1 MAPAGTLL
9 SPEDLQQTLGT
20 LEVLLSLFAE
30 PDSAS
35 SSSAAVSPEL
45 LSSSAASAAR
55 DVAAFLTLPLA
66 ELQLP
71 SSAALKARIPAA
83 LPLCLSLDP
92 LRGQRRAR
100 EPCLLLTLD
109 VELPL
114 RARGT
119 EARSTRPRM
128 TLRQAEWMSRA
139 VHAELC
145 SIAALA
151 PPPPPP
157 REAKEGTAEEGE
169 HDEDAASLVLAATE
183 ELSELAVP
191 HLEAAALAFSLSA
204 AASLAASSTPSA
216 VPLSSSVLRTWHLF
230 PSLSTP
236 AKRDDLV
243 AYASLHSHSPVASR
257 SGSDGEAQ
265 QAQPLTGFVL
275 AGKPGLVVLEAA
287 LPPRAC
293 DADVLR
299 ASNAIDA
306 YWADI
311 KSRSWR
317 DIPSGHKKVS
327 ERLREANV
335 ARIFHAMRE
344 MTERPEVG
352 GPEARKGTW
361 SHRNDLGALEAWLET
376 LGLGGRMRDV
386 LGMGHEWTAHASA

>member
-1 MAPAGTLL
+1 MAAAGTLL

-83 LPLCLSLDP
+83 LPLCLTLDP

-151 PPPPPP
+151 PPPP
-157 REAKEGTAEEGE
+157 RAAKEGTAEEGE

-191 HLEAAALAFSLSA
+191 HLEATALASSLSA
-204 AASLAASSTPSA
+204 AASLAASSAPSA

-243 AYASLHSHSPVASR
+243 AYASLHSHSPAASR
-257 SGSDGEAQ
+257 PGSDCEAQ

-306 YWADI
+306 YWAAI

-317 DIPSGHKKVS
+317 DIPSGHKKVRGTPARGEFAWS
-327 ERLREANV
+327 RLSSV
-335 ARIFHAMRE
+335 ACA
-344 MTERPEVG
+344 P
-352 GPEARKGTW
+352 
-361 SHRNDLGALEAWLET
+361 D
-376 LGLGGRMRDV
+376 
-386 LGMGHEWTAHASA
+386 